1 MLLHG
6 GIIVKSSR
14 KFIILLYLN
23 AAQSSTITV
32 LGLEN
37 YEFRLKWILLRI
49 KDKEKRYS
57 TYC

>member
-6 GIIVKSSR
+6 GIILKTSR
-14 KFIILLYLN
+14 KFIILFYLN

-37 YEFRLKWILLRI
+37 YEFRLKWTLE
-49 KDKEKRYS
+49 DKG
-57 TYC
+57 